1 MRDFSLKKFD
11 PEQTYPGM
19 NRFDCGNEMI
29 NTFVRKSLKKRIKRH
44 LSQGYVLLDPKEA
57 FVGFYTLDT
66 FSIGRE
72 QFGREERPSGL
83 PPMVPVV
90 KLGMLGVEKNLQGM
104 GLGKRMLRDA
114 MYKVKEISEIA
125 GCAGLYLLAE
135 EDAVS
140 FYRSLGF
147 HPLED
152 QLPQP
157 MFLDMTLIL
166 KSIR

>member
-1 MRDFSLKKFD
+1 
-11 PEQTYPGM
+11 M

-29 NTFVRKSLKKRIKRH
+29 NAFVRKSLKKRIKRH
-44 LSQGYVLLDPKEA
+44 LSQGYVLLDPKGV

-72 QFGREERPSGL
+72 QFGNKERPSGL

-90 KLGMLGVEKNLQGM
+90 KLGMLGVGRTFQGR
-104 GLGKRMLRDA
+104 GLGKRLLRDA

-125 GCAGLYLLAE
+125 GCTGLYLLAE
-135 EDAVS
+135 KDAVS

-147 HPLED
+147 HSLDD

-157 MFLDMTLIL
+157 MFLDITLIL

>member
-1 MRDFSLKKFD
+1 
-11 PEQTYPGM
+11 M

-29 NTFVRKSLKKRIKRH
+29 NAFVRKSLKKRIKRH
-44 LSQGYVLLDPKEA
+44 LSQGYVLLDPKGV

-72 QFGREERPSGL
+72 QFGNKERPSGL

-90 KLGMLGVEKNLQGM
+90 KLGMLGVGRTFQGR
-104 GLGKRMLRDA
+104 GLGKRLLRDA

-125 GCAGLYLLAE
+125 GCTGLYLLAE
-135 EDAVS
+135 KDAVS

-147 HPLED
+147 HSLD
-152 QLPQP
+152 NQLPQP
-157 MFLDMTLIL
+157 MFLDITLIL